1 LKLAVPVV
9 FAGFVL
15 MSAAILRSWDSAV
28 MLLGSLAATTS
39 MVWVCA
45 ALILRLIRGLAYK
58 PQLRSAVRYGL
69 RSLYRP
75 ASRTRALIVAVGAGL
90 STIVGTF
97 ETHRFVASAI
107 VDSLPFDHANL
118 LVAAF
123 DDTQSRGLPAALR
136 SLPGAEGEPETLSL
150 AWLRLGKVDG
160 APFSDLATRSRIVP
174 HDWLTGC
181 EAGPPRGGAIISATT
196 AKLIGAKVGS
206 SLEFYGGSEPIEV
219 NVVAVRSFDPIQEI
233 WHSVTL
239 NCQSLNGQRV
249 FHHAAIRVR
258 PDQDSAAALV
268 LRQRYPGLAV
278 ITAEDLASTVSTLTR
293 QTEGLVR
300 LLAWYTLAA
309 GVSVLI
315 AIVMASRAARR
326 DEIATLRALGAGRKW
341 IVEAYLCEYAAI
353 GLLAGLVSGLLSGG
367 FESLLL
373 WTIFRRPAMV
383 FQPGVLGLSM
393 VAAAIGTAGA
403 AWLPLRP
410 LMKQTPMEMLR
421 RLKGT

>member
-1 LKLAVPVV
+1 
-9 FAGFVL
+9 
-15 MSAAILRSWDSAV
+15 M
-28 MLLGSLAATTS
+28 
-39 MVWVCA
+39 
-45 ALILRLIRGLAYK
+45 RL
-58 PQLRSAVRYGL
+58 
-69 RSLYRP
+69 
-75 ASRTRALIVAVGAGL
+75 
-90 STIVGTF
+90 
-97 ETHRFVASAI
+97 
-107 VDSLPFDHANL
+107 
-118 LVAAF
+118 
-123 DDTQSRGLPAALR
+123 
-136 SLPGAEGEPETLSL
+136 
-150 AWLRLGKVDG
+150 
-160 APFSDLATRSRIVP
+160 
-174 HDWLTGC
+174 
-181 EAGPPRGGAIISATT
+181 GPPRGPSDPSGAIISATT

-219 NVVAVRSFDPIQEI
+219 TVVAVRSFDPIQEI
-233 WHSVTL
+233 WHSITL
-239 NCQSLNGQRV
+239 NCQALYGQQV

-258 PDQDSAAALV
+258 PDQASAAALL

-278 ITAEDLASTVSTLTR
+278 ITADDLASTVSTLTR
-293 QTEGLVR
+293 QTEELVR

-353 GLLAGLVSGLLSGG
+353 GLLAGLVSGLLTGG

-373 WTIFRRPAMV
+373 WTIFRRPEMV

-403 AWLPLRP
+403 AWLPLHP

-421 RLKGT
+421 RLKGA